1 MAKEK
6 NEENDEEIIVKKPG
20 DSRIIIMMILC
31 MAVIVLTPAGVYYS
45 MGAFMNTAAETVEKE
60 PDDYTEVVMDKITVN
75 TAGSIGSH
83 FIQVEIT
90 LHLSD
95 PEMAKLF
102 EEPKDGNKSLKRV
115 FKAKVIDTLRVR
127 NIKEFDGSAAQKK
140 KLEDDLMRIL
150 NDTKNQMAAD
160 VTGQIFR
167 LFFSEYTIQ

>member
-1 MAKEK
+1 MGDEK
-6 NEENDEEIIVKKPG
+6 NEVNEEIVVKKPG
-20 DSRIIIMMILC
+20 DSRVIIMMVLC

-45 MGAFMNTAAETVEKE
+45 MSAFMNTAAETVEKE
-60 PDDYTEVVMDKITVN
+60 PDDYTEVFMEKITVN

-83 FIQVEIT
+83 FIQVEVT
-90 LHLSD
+90 LHISD
-95 PEMAKLF
+95 PSMASLF
-102 EEPKDGNKSLKRV
+102 EDPKDGNKSLKRV

-150 NDTKNQMAAD
+150 NDTKTQMAPEKK
-160 VTGQIFR
+160 GQIFR